1 MSEPSIN
8 IRAVIVGATG
18 GIGQAVCSQLAKSG
32 GEAFLIGRS
41 ADKLK
46 ELSQAY
52 GWGYAVA
59 DGTDWTQLDGVVS
72 SAEGLLGG
80 INAAINLAGSVLLKP
95 MHLTSR
101 AEWDATIGANLTSAA
116 GLLKCCVP
124 RMLATGGSVVLMS
137 SAAASIGL
145 SNHEAIAACKAG
157 VEGLVRSAAMTYAA
171 KQVRVNAVA
180 PGLVQTPL
188 TERIWGNPR
197 SAEVSLSMHP
207 VGRFGQPAD
216 IASAIL
222 WLASPEQSWVT
233 GQTIGVDGG
242 LGKLKGVGQ
251 IATSKTG
258 HHVADAE
265 TRLNSPA
272 NRTNPMT

>member
-1 MSEPSIN
+1 MSDQSID

-18 GIGQAVCSQLAKSG
+18 GIGHAVCSQLAKSG

-46 ELSQAY
+46 AMSQAY

-95 MHLTSR
+95 IHLTSR
-101 AEWDATIGANLTSAA
+101 TEWDATIGANLTSAA
-116 GLLKCCVP
+116 GLLKSCVP
-124 RMLATGGSVVLMS
+124 RMVASGGSVVLMS
-137 SAAASIGL
+137 SAAATIGL

-157 VEGLVRSAAMTYAA
+157 IEGMVRSAAMTYAS
-171 KQVRVNAVA
+171 KQIRVNAVA

-188 TERIWGNPR
+188 TEKIWGNPR

-207 VGRFGQPAD
+207 IGRFGQPED
-216 IASAIL
+216 IARAIL

-242 LGKLKGVGQ
+242 LGKLKGVVQ
-251 IATSKTG
+251 QKAK
-258 HHVADAE
+258 E
-265 TRLNSPA
+265 L
-272 NRTNPMT
+272 